1 MGQSTLRGPIQNRL
15 PVQYR
20 YVSLERER
28 IDEKALI
35 AEFSFSSD
43 TPVERLF
50 WNEILSHK
58 GDAMKLNR
66 AFAGK
71 VPLLEDHDWAGEHRL
86 GIIDKIWIENGTTGW
101 ARARFSANEPR
112 AKIVWRDILDGI
124 RTAVSVGYTLG
135 EYEEMEPEN
144 SDDIPTIIVNDWE
157 VLEIS
162 SVSVPADPSVG
173 FGREQEKG
181 GKLYACRYSGI
192 RKRNMSESQNVSQS
206 DAPHNGDGNNDPP
219 SAQNIQLEIV
229 RGREEDKKRR
239 KEILAIG
246 RSWKCEDVA

>member
-1 MGQSTLRGPIQNRL
+1 MAIATARRGPIREKL

-28 IDEKALI
+28 IDEKALV

-58 GDAMKLNR
+58 GDAMKINR
-66 AFAGK
+66 AFSGK
-71 VPLLEDHDWAGEHRL
+71 VPLLEDHNWAGEHRL
-86 GIIDKIWIENGTTGW
+86 GVIEKIWVEKDTTGW
-101 ARARFSANEPR
+101 ARARFSSNEPR
-112 AKIVWRDILDGI
+112 AKIVFRDILDGI
-124 RTAVSVGYTLG
+124 RSAVSVGYTINA
-135 EYEEMEPEN
+135 YEEIEPED
-144 SDDIPTIIVNDWE
+144 SDSLPQIVVNDWE

-181 GKLYACRYSGI
+181 GRLYAVQYRGI
-192 RKRNMSESQNVSQS
+192 
-206 DAPHNGDGNNDPP
+206 
-219 SAQNIQLEIV
+219 
-229 RGREEDKKRR
+229 
-239 KEILAIG
+239 
-246 RSWKCEDVA
+246 